1 MNGRFAKIS
10 DDELENPGDDGSG
23 VHDCESVIGQDSGG
37 EDCEYLYPLPGWG
50 RKPEYVSLKEYDAR
64 GQYGFYA
71 PMNEAS
77 SDDDGHSEDYY
88 EDRGTDDNSIIS
100 G

>member
-1 MNGRFAKIS
+1 MT
-10 DDELENPGDDGSG
+10 GSPK
-23 VHDCESVIGQDSGG
+23 SVTMSWRILATIDQMYMIANLLYFGQDSGG

-50 RKPEYVSLKEYDAR
+50 RNPEYVSLKGYDDR

-71 PMNEAS
+71 PMNKAS
-77 SDDDGHSEDYY
+77 SDDDGTAT
-88 EDRGTDDNSIIS
+88 RTGTPTTNSIIS